1 MESPLKKRRLSLS
14 PTPDESYETSDV
26 DIHEARAQNDL
37 RLKSIFEGIFEK
49 YGRDFTDIGDEI
61 DLQTGDITVNNGHVH
76 ALDGEDHAG
85 PIDWLEDPD
94 AQDAQGAANED
105 ADTGGSDEEE
115 DGAGAREGQDMVSDG
130 DREVNQNGGYPGRR
144 RVVSILSQMRPNPRR
159 SQEDQSMDAQQQQRQ
174 QGDSRDAGE
183 DGDGNG
189 NAEGDSDSTT
199 SEADYLDDR
208 SSVDSLL
215 DTALPVQGPQG
226 TRTRTHKHKHK
237 HTRSTGTDTP
247 RQVRRDETVTEKAN
261 PHSSQSQL
269 SGNQRLDETVDPIWH
284 VPEIS
289 AKFTTPSSTSLLLR
303 GSRTDPKKKHI
314 VSDSNSG
321 NSAVRARSPP
331 GSGSIWALPWTKTTR
346 RRNNSAEGGA
356 ERQRA
361 TGSTTKKKQ
370 KDSPMKKRKKYHSS
384 PPPAVI
390 CDWSFADTPDGS
402 ESDDPL
408 QEDYEPSPSPTKGKG
423 AVYIREK
430 RKGPFSAGG
439 SKSTTATTGTPA
451 TTTATT
457 TTTTTTN
464 CSYCKGTFS
473 SKDGYVTHV
482 RAVLADPADND
493 HDTEVLKSQ
502 LATATATATTTTT
515 TSNNTTTEPSTDHS
529 ATGSISNA
537 TTSSNEPIVAST
549 DTPKQPLDSQGPDT
563 ANESTPSG
571 SSKRARTILGPEEA
585 RLIIRMKQRQG
596 MKWKEILTHLPDK
609 KQPNIMAWHHVHW
622 SQRRANPPSSSGP
635 WSDAELEKLE
645 SLKDQPGLT
654 WPGIRAELPGRLL
667 AEIEFKLLQL
677 WAEDGS

>member
-14 PTPDESYETSDV
+14 PSPDENYETSDV

-61 DLQTGDITVNNGHVH
+61 DLQTGNITVNNGHVH

-85 PIDWLEDPD
+85 PIDWLEDLD

-105 ADTGGSDEEE
+105 AN
-115 DGAGAREGQDMVSDG
+115 AGAREGQDMVSDG
-130 DREVNQNGGYPGRR
+130 NGDGKQNGSYLGGRR
-144 RVVSILSQMRPNPRR
+144 MVSILSQMRPNPRR
-159 SQEDQSMDAQQQQRQ
+159 SQEDQSMNAQQ

-189 NAEGDSDSTT
+189 DAEGDSDSTT
-199 SEADYLDDR
+199 SEAEYLDDR

-215 DTALPVQGPQG
+215 DTALSVQRPQG
-226 TRTRTHKHKHK
+226 TRP
-237 HTRSTGTDTP
+237 RSTGTDTT
-247 RQVRRDETVTEKAN
+247 RQVRQDETVAEKAN
-261 PHSSQSQL
+261 PYSSQSRPP
-269 SGNQRLDETVDPIWH
+269 GNQRLDETVDPIWH
-284 VPEIS
+284 VPDIS
-289 AKFTTPSSTSLLLR
+289 AKFTTPTSTSLLLR
-303 GSRTDPKKKHI
+303 GYRTDPKKKHI
-314 VSDSNSG
+314 LSDSNSG

-346 RRNNSAEGGA
+346 RRNNSAESA
-356 ERQRA
+356 EKQRA
-361 TGSTTKKKQ
+361 TGSTTRKKKQ
-370 KDSPMKKRKKYHSS
+370 KDSPTKKRKKYHSS

-451 TTTATT
+451 TTTTAATT
-457 TTTTTTN
+457 ATTTN
-464 CSYCKGTFS
+464 CSYCKRTFRS
-473 SKDGYVTHV
+473 RDGYVSHV

-502 LATATATATTTTT
+502 LATATAIATTT
-515 TSNNTTTEPSTDHS
+515 TSNNTTTEPSTDDS
-529 ATGSISNA
+529 ATGPISNA
-537 TTSSNEPIVAST
+537 TTSFNEPIVAPP
-549 DTPKQPLDSQGPDT
+549 DTPKPPPDSQGPDT

-571 SSKRARTILGPEEA
+571 NSKRTRTILGPEEA
-585 RLIIRMKQRQG
+585 RLIIRMKQGQG

-609 KQPNIMAWHHVHW
+609 KQPNIMAWHRVHW
-622 SQRRANPPSSSGP
+622 SQRRANPPSSSGL

-645 SLKDQPGLT
+645 SLKDQSGLT